1 MSFRSVFRKLAPIV
15 LAVAAIVQPELMP
28 LIGNFV
34 LTAGGVTATVS
45 TATAAAIGS
54 ATVGATVSLIEGG
67 SPQEIAT
74 NLAKNTAIGI
84 TSGAVGGAVGA
95 EAGSVAGA
103 AARSATGTAL
113 QGGDLNTI
121 IRNSIASAAGTGIAE
136 LSGSQSLGRLAG
148 QEIATPGN
156 VGKLVTST
164 LQGAGQDYRNDQN
177 AQNYANQPDLPGGSP
192 EKAALYSNE
201 GYGGEPAPAPTSP
214 VTFTARAPKPRAT
227 PERTT
232 APAQQPAGA
241 DNVTSAPTDTG
252 TDTSTGT
259 QTQTVG
265 TIDVGAAGNLAEGL
279 GTSTST
285 IPGVSTTLG
294 GSLSTARAPGD
305 VSTDP
310 TGGPQKAGWNEKSL
324 RYLLGL

>member
-1 MSFRSVFRKLAPIV
+1 MSFKSVFKRLAPIV

-54 ATVGATVSLIEGG
+54 ATVGATVSLIQGG

-156 VGKLVTST
+156 VGKLVGST
-164 LQGAGQDYRNDQN
+164 LTGIGQDYNADQR
-177 AQNYANQPDLPGGSP
+177 QQDLANQPDLTGGSP

-201 GYGGEPAPAPTSP
+201 GYGGESAPAPTSP
-214 VTFTARAPKPRAT
+214 ITFTARAPKPRAA
-227 PERTT
+227 PERATAP

-241 DNVTSAPTDTG
+241 DNVTSAPTDT
-252 TDTSTGT
+252 STGT

-265 TIDVGAAGNLAEGL
+265 TIDAGAAGNLADGL
-279 GTSTST
+279 GTSTSR

>member
-1 MSFRSVFRKLAPIV
+1 MSFKSVFKRLAPVV

-45 TATAAAIGS
+45 AATAAAIGS

-67 SPQEIAT
+67 SPQQIAE
-74 NLAKNTAIGI
+74 NLAKNTAIGV
-84 TSGAVGGAVGA
+84 TAGAVGGAVGA

-136 LSGSQSLGRLAG
+136 LSGSQSLGKLAG

-156 VGKLVTST
+156 VGKLVGST
-164 LQGAGQDYRNDQN
+164 LTGIGQDYNADQR
-177 AQNYANQPDLPGGSP
+177 QQDLANQPDLTGGSP
-192 EKAALYSNE
+192 EKAALYSNK
-201 GYGGEPAPAPTSP
+201 GYGGEAATTTSP
-214 VTFTARAPKPRAT
+214 VTFTARAPKPRAQ
-227 PERTT
+227 PQQQQQQQPS
-232 APAQQPAGA
+232 APAVQQGGGG
-241 DNVTSAPTDTG
+241 DNATTSTPTSTTGTVDTSAIGSLTD
-252 TDTSTGT
+252 
-259 QTQTVG
+259 
-265 TIDVGAAGNLAEGL
+265 GL
-279 GTSTST
+279 GTSTSRL
-285 IPGVSTTLG
+285 PGVSTTLG
-294 GSLSTARAPGD
+294 GSLSTARSPGD

>member
-1 MSFRSVFRKLAPIV
+1 MSFRSVFKKLAPTV

-45 TATAAAIGS
+45 AATAAAIGS

-67 SPQEIAT
+67 SPQQIAE
-74 NLAKNTAIGI
+74 NLAKNTAIGAV
-84 TSGAVGGAVGA
+84 SGAVGGAVGDV
-95 EAGSVAGA
+95 AGAAGGA

-113 QGGDLNTI
+113 KGGDLNTI

-156 VGKLVTST
+156 VGKLVGST
-164 LQGAGQDYRNDQN
+164 LTGIGQDYNADQR
-177 AQNYANQPDLPGGSP
+177 QQDLANQPDLTGGSP

-201 GYGGEPAPAPTSP
+201 GYGGESATTTSP
-214 VTFTARAPKPRAT
+214 VTFTARAPKPRAQ
-227 PERTT
+227 PQQQPS
-232 APAQQPAGA
+232 APAVQQGGGG
-241 DNVTSAPTDTG
+241 DNATTSTPTSTTGTVDTSAIGSLTD
-252 TDTSTGT
+252 
-259 QTQTVG
+259 
-265 TIDVGAAGNLAEGL
+265 GL
-279 GTSTST
+279 GTSTSRL
-285 IPGVSTTLG
+285 PGVSTTLG

>member
-1 MSFRSVFRKLAPIV
+1 MSFKSVFKRLAPVV

-45 TATAAAIGS
+45 AATAAAIGS

-67 SPQEIAT
+67 SPQQIAE
-74 NLAKNTAIGI
+74 NLAKNTAIGAV
-84 TSGAVGGAVGA
+84 SGAVGGAVGDV
-95 EAGSVAGA
+95 AGAAGGA

-148 QEIATPGN
+148 QELATPGN
-156 VGKLVTST
+156 VGKLITST
-164 LQGAGQDYRNDQN
+164 ATGIGQDYRADQR
-177 AQNYANQPDLPGGSP
+177 AQDLANQPDLPGGSP

-201 GYGGEPAPAPTSP
+201 GYGGEQAPTPASP
-214 VTFTARAPKPRAT
+214 VTFTARAPKPRAA

-232 APAQQPAGA
+232 APAPAQQPAGA
-241 DNVTSAPTDTG
+241 DNAT

-259 QTQTVG
+259 QTSTVG
-265 TIDVGAAGNLAEGL
+265 TIDAGAAGNLADGL
-279 GTSTST
+279 GTSTSR

-294 GSLSTARAPGD
+294 GSLSTARSPGD

>member
-1 MSFRSVFRKLAPIV
+1 MSFRSVFKKLAPIV

-54 ATVGATVSLIEGG
+54 ATVGATVSLIQGG
-67 SPQEIAT
+67 SPQEIAI
-74 NLAKNTAIGI
+74 NLAKNTAIGA
-84 TSGAVGGAVGA
+84 TAGAVGGAVGA

-156 VGKLVTST
+156 VGKLVGST
-164 LQGAGQDYRNDQN
+164 LTGIGQDYNADQR
-177 AQNYANQPDLPGGSP
+177 QQDLANQPDLTGGSP

-201 GYGGEPAPAPTSP
+201 GYGGESATTTSP
-214 VTFTARAPKPRAT
+214 VTFTARAPKPRAS
-227 PERTT
+227 PAPAQR
-232 APAQQPAGA
+232 PAQQPAGD

-252 TDTSTGT
+252 TGT
-259 QTQTVG
+259 QTSTVG
-265 TIDVGAAGNLAEGL
+265 TIDAGAAGNLADGL
-279 GTSTST
+279 GTSTSR